1 MIRSTSRLPVRP
13 DGLRIAVELRA
24 ALALVGTLLKYL
36 SVSAVAPVGVAL
48 WYREPVWPFVLAGAI
63 ALVVGMLLERQRG
76 EVHQVGFRE
85 GYLVVVL
92 TWLLAAAYGSMPYLL
107 SGEPQFSRPAD
118 AFFETMSGFTT
129 TGASILTD
137 IEAVDH
143 SLLFWRQFTQW
154 LGGMGIIVLALAVLP
169 KLRVG
174 GRQLMESE
182 MPGPEMD
189 DLAARIR
196 STAQRLWL
204 LYVGLT
210 VAQIMILVT
219 FGLVGIDDRMGL
231 FEAVSAA
238 FATLPTGGF
247 FPDGRSLEE
256 FAAATQWVVAV
267 FMVIAGANFALTY
280 RALIRRQPRQAFRD
294 EEIRLYLAIIAAA
307 TAIIAAELWAADF
320 ATGEAAIRHAFFQ
333 VSSLMTTTGFATVD
347 FVSWPA
353 LTLMVLVLLMFVG
366 GSAGSTGGSIKVV
379 RHLLV
384 GRILRRELHQTLHPE
399 LVQPVRFNG
408 KPVDERTLRAI
419 IAFTFLYLGVWIVG
433 TAIITIDA
441 AIQGPSLSAFEAIA
455 ATATTLGNVG
465 PGVGN
470 QGPMG
475 TFESFSDIS
484 TLTFSGLMW
493 LGRLEVIPI
502 VVVLTRGYWRV

>member
-1 MIRSTSRLPVRP
+1 MSASGRRAPAARRSRRVA
-13 DGLRIAVELRA
+13 IEVRA
-24 ALALVGTLLKYL
+24 AIALVGTLVKYL
-36 SVSAVAPVGVAL
+36 AVSAIAPTLVAL
-48 WYREPVWPFVLAGAI
+48 WYGDPVWPFVIAGLI
-63 ALVVGMLLERQRG
+63 AFGAGYALEHQRG
-76 EVHQVGFRE
+76 DVSRVGFRE
-85 GYLVVVL
+85 GYLVVAL
-92 TWLLAAAYGSMPYLL
+92 TWLLAAVYGALPYLL
-107 SGEPQFSRPAD
+107 SSDPQLDRPVD
-118 AFFETMSGFTT
+118 ALFETMSGFTT
-129 TGASILTD
+129 TGASVLTD

-154 LGGMGIIVLALAVLP
+154 LGGMGIIVLALAILP

-174 GRQLMESE
+174 GRQLMENE
-182 MPGPEMD
+182 MPGPEME

-210 VAQIMILVT
+210 VAQIGILT
-219 FGLVGIDDRMGL
+219 AFGVFGIDERMGL

-256 FAAATQWVVAV
+256 FTAASHWVVTL

-280 RALIRRQPRQAFRD
+280 RALVRRQPRQAFRD
-294 EEIRLYLAIIAAA
+294 EELRLYLGIIVAA
-307 TAIIAAELWAADF
+307 TALIAVELWSAGF
-320 ATGEAAIRHAFFQ
+320 ANGEAAIRHAAFQ
-333 VSSLMTTTGFATVD
+333 VSSIITTTGFASVD

-353 LTLMVLVLLMFVG
+353 LTLMILVLLMFVG
-366 GSAGSTGGSIKVV
+366 GSAGSTGGAIKVV

-384 GRILRRELHQTLHPE
+384 GRVLRRELHQTVHPE

-419 IAFTFLYLGVWIVG
+419 IAFTFLYVGVWIVG
-433 TAIITIDA
+433 TAIVTIDA
-441 AIQGPSLSAFEAIA
+441 AIQGPSLSAFDAIA

-465 PGVGN
+465 PGLGE

-475 TFESFSDIS
+475 SFAGFSDVS
-484 TLTFSGLMW
+484 TLTLTGLMW

-502 VVVLTRGYWRV
+502 VLVLTRGYWRV